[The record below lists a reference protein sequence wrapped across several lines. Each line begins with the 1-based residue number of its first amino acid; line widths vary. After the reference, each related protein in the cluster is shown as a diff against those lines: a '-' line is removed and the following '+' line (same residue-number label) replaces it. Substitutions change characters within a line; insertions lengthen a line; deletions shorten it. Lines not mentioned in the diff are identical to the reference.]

1 MKSTSKRV
9 NKSSER
15 IKQEI
20 INDWTDVRRWIDELQ
35 TEWVE
40 RQRDAQIQ
48 VAAKT
53 RQKHRKTST

>member
-9 NKSSER
+9 NKSSEK

-20 INDWTDVRRWIDELQ
+20 INDWADVRRWIDELQ
-35 TEWVE
+35 TDWVE
-40 RQRDAQIQ
+40 RQRDAQRQ

-53 RQKHRKTST
+53 HRKHRKTST